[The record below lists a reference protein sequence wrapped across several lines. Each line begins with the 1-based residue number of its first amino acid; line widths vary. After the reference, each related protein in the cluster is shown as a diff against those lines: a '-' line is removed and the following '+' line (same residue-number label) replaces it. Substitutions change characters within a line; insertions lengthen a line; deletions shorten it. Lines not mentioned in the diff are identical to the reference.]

1 MFMPTDSTDRMR
13 DLEPLRRDPR
23 LAVRE
28 DGIVCLICGSTFR
41 QLTNTHLRSH
51 GVTTLQYKQQ
61 FGYNWR
67 RPLMCAGL
75 RRLYAERAVRRG
87 LASAIKR
94 RPILAEPEL
103 RRRGGCRPI
112 TLEETLNR
120 RQGWLARRAPAYGST
135 AQVGRKEG

>member
-1 MFMPTDSTDRMR
+1 MQ
-13 DLEPLRRDPR
+13 DLEPLKRDPR
-23 LAVRE
+23 QAVQE
-28 DGIVCLICGSTFR
+28 NGIVCLICGTTFR

-51 GVTTLQYKQQ
+51 GVTTLQYKER

-67 RPLMCAGL
+67 RPLMCAAL
-75 RRLYAERAVRRG
+75 RRLYAERAVERR

-103 RRRGGCRPI
+103 RRRGGYRPI

-120 RQGWLARRAPAYGST
+120 REGWLARRASAYGST
-135 AQVGRKEG
+135 AQVGREDG